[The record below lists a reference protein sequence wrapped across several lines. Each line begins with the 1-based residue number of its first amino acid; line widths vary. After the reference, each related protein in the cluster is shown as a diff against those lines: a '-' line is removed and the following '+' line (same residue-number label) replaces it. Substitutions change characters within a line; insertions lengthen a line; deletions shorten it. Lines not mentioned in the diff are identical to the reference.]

1 MEDKS
6 QKLPSNEFDILPV
19 VELTRVTREF
29 MRRKHK
35 FFAVNNVS
43 FALNSGDFVAIV
55 GKSGNGKSTLLNLIA
70 GLLKPTHGSV
80 KVCGEEISERTF
92 SDAKMSSLRACDI
105 GFVTQSQTLLQNL
118 TVHDNILLPVQ
129 IAASACEVSK
139 SEVSKSEV
147 SKSEVSKSE
156 VSKSEV
162 SKSEV
167 SKSEVSEDSNETR
180 ALELCKQLHIEDLL
194 WCYPNELSG
203 GEMRRVMIVRALIN
217 NPKLLILDEPTG
229 DLDLEHTRIVVK
241 MLRDAAKNGVAVLMV
256 THDVEAARCADRTY
270 TMDFGSLR

>member
-43 FALNSGDFVAIV
+43 FVLNSGDFVAIV

-80 KVCGEEISERTF
+80 KVCGEEISEHTF
-92 SDAKMSSLRACDI
+92 SDVKMSRLRACDI

-129 IAASACEVSK
+129 IAASTCEVSK
-139 SEVSKSEV
+139 SAESKSAEN
-147 SKSEVSKSE
+147 
-156 VSKSEV
+156 
-162 SKSEV
+162 
-167 SKSEVSEDSNETR
+167 KSEVSEDSNETR

-194 WCYPNELSG
+194 WCYPSELSG

-241 MLRDAAKNGVAVLMV
+241 MLREAAKNGVAVLMV

-270 TMDFGSLR
+270 TMDAGSLR

>member
-43 FALNSGDFVAIV
+43 FALNSGNFVAIV

-92 SDAKMSSLRACDI
+92 SDAKMSRLRACDI

-139 SEVSKSEV
+139 SGISKA
-147 SKSEVSKSE
+147 
-156 VSKSEV
+156 
-162 SKSEV
+162 EV
-167 SKSEVSEDSNETR
+167 SKSEVSEDLNETR

-229 DLDLEHTRIVVK
+229 DLDVEHTRIVVK
-241 MLRDAAKNGVAVLMV
+241 MLREAAKNGVAVLMV

-270 TMDFGSLR
+270 TMDCGLTCRSA

>member
-92 SDAKMSSLRACDI
+92 SDAKMSRLRACDI

-139 SEVSKSEV
+139 SGISKA
-147 SKSEVSKSE
+147 
-156 VSKSEV
+156 
-162 SKSEV
+162 EV
-167 SKSEVSEDSNETR
+167 SKSEVSEDLNETR

-229 DLDLEHTRIVVK
+229 DLDVEHTRIVVK
-241 MLRDAAKNGVAVLMV
+241 MLRGLQKMV
-256 THDVEAARCADRTY
+256 WQC
-270 TMDFGSLR
+270 SW

>member
-1 MEDKS
+1 M
-6 QKLPSNEFDILPV
+6 
-19 VELTRVTREF
+19 
-29 MRRKHK
+29 
-35 FFAVNNVS
+35 S

-92 SDAKMSSLRACDI
+92 SDAKMSRLRACDI

-139 SEVSKSEV
+139 SGISKA
-147 SKSEVSKSE
+147 
-156 VSKSEV
+156 
-162 SKSEV
+162 EV
-167 SKSEVSEDSNETR
+167 SKSEVSEDLNETR

-229 DLDLEHTRIVVK
+229 DLDVEHTRIVVK
-241 MLRDAAKNGVAVLMV
+241 MLREAAKNGVAVLMV

-270 TMDFGSLR
+270 TMDCGLTCRSA

>member
-6 QKLPSNEFDILPV
+6 QKLPSNEFDSLPV

-43 FALNSGDFVAIV
+43 FVLNSGDFVAIV

-92 SDAKMSSLRACDI
+92 SDVKMSRLRACDI

-129 IAASACEVSK
+129 IAANACEVSK
-139 SEVSKSEV
+139 SEVSKSAE
-147 SKSEVSKSE
+147 
-156 VSKSEV
+156 
-162 SKSEV
+162 

-194 WCYPNELSG
+194 WCYPSELSG

-241 MLRDAAKNGVAVLMV
+241 MLREAAKNGVAVLMV

-270 TMDFGSLR
+270 TMDCGLTCRSA

>member
-6 QKLPSNEFDILPV
+6 QKLPSNEFDSLPV

-43 FALNSGDFVAIV
+43 FVLNSGDFVVIV

-80 KVCGEEISERTF
+80 KVCGEEISEHTF
-92 SDAKMSSLRACDI
+92 SDVKMSRLRACDI

-129 IAASACEVSK
+129 IAASTCEVSK
-139 SEVSKSEV
+139 SAE
-147 SKSEVSKSE
+147 
-156 VSKSEV
+156 
-162 SKSEV
+162 

-194 WCYPNELSG
+194 WCYPSELSG

-229 DLDLEHTRIVVK
+229 DLDLEHTRTVVK
-241 MLRDAAKNGVAVLMV
+241 MLREAAKNGVAVLMV

-270 TMDFGSLR
+270 TMDAGSLR

>member
-80 KVCGEEISERTF
+80 TVCGEEISAPKF
-92 SDAKMSSLRACDI
+92 SDAQVSQLRAQNL
-105 GFVTQSQTLLQNL
+105 GFVTQSQTLLPNI
-118 TVHDNILLPVQ
+118 TVYDNIFLPVQ
-129 IAASACEVSK
+129 IAKSSNQKGSNQKSSNQKNKSADV
-139 SEVSKSEV
+139 
-147 SKSEVSKSE
+147 
-156 VSKSEV
+156 
-162 SKSEV
+162 
-167 SKSEVSEDSNETR
+167 EDYYSNR
-180 ALELCKQLHIEDLL
+180 ALNLCKQLHIEELL
-194 WCYPNELSG
+194 WCYPRELSG

-217 NPKLLILDEPTG
+217 NPKLLLLDEPTG
-229 DLDLEHTRIVVK
+229 DLDSEHTRIV
-241 MLRDAAKNGVAVLMV
+241 MEILRTASNNGSAVLMV
-256 THDVEAARCADRTY
+256 THDIDAARSADRTY
-270 TMDFGSLR
+270 TMDAGSIR

>member
-6 QKLPSNEFDILPV
+6 QKLSSNEFDILPV

-92 SDAKMSSLRACDI
+92 SDAKMSRLRACDI

-139 SEVSKSEV
+139 SEVSKSAE
-147 SKSEVSKSE
+147 
-156 VSKSEV
+156 
-162 SKSEV
+162 

-241 MLRDAAKNGVAVLMV
+241 MLREAAKNGVAVLMV

-270 TMDFGSLR
+270 TMDCGLTCRSA

>member
-6 QKLPSNEFDILPV
+6 QKLSSNEFDILPV

-92 SDAKMSSLRACDI
+92 SDAEMSRLRACDI

-129 IAASACEVSK
+129 IAANACEVSK
-139 SEVSKSEV
+139 SEVSKSAE
-147 SKSEVSKSE
+147 
-156 VSKSEV
+156 
-162 SKSEV
+162 

-194 WCYPNELSG
+194 WCYPSELSG

-241 MLRDAAKNGVAVLMV
+241 MLREAAKNGVAVLMV

-270 TMDFGSLR
+270 TMDCGLTCRSA

>member
-92 SDAKMSSLRACDI
+92 SDAKMSRLRACDI

-129 IAASACEVSK
+129 IAASTCEVSK
-139 SEVSKSEV
+139 SVESKSKVSKSAE
-147 SKSEVSKSE
+147 
-156 VSKSEV
+156 
-162 SKSEV
+162 

-194 WCYPNELSG
+194 WCYPSELSG

-229 DLDLEHTRIVVK
+229 DLDVEHTRIVVK
-241 MLRDAAKNGVAVLMV
+241 MLREAAKNGVAVLMV

-270 TMDFGSLR
+270 TMDYGSLR

>member
-6 QKLPSNEFDILPV
+6 QKLPSNEFDSLPV

-43 FALNSGDFVAIV
+43 FVLNSGDFVVIV

-80 KVCGEEISERTF
+80 KVCGEEISEHTF
-92 SDAKMSSLRACDI
+92 SDVKMSRLRACDI

-129 IAASACEVSK
+129 IAASTCEVSK
-139 SEVSKSEV
+139 SAE
-147 SKSEVSKSE
+147 
-156 VSKSEV
+156 
-162 SKSEV
+162 

-194 WCYPNELSG
+194 WCYPSELSG

-241 MLRDAAKNGVAVLMV
+241 MLREAAKNGVAVLMV

-270 TMDFGSLR
+270 TMDCGLTCRSA

>member
-6 QKLPSNEFDILPV
+6 QKLPSNEFDSLPV

-92 SDAKMSSLRACDI
+92 SDVKMSRLRACDI

-129 IAASACEVSK
+129 IAANACEVSK
-139 SEVSKSEV
+139 SEVSKSAE
-147 SKSEVSKSE
+147 SKSAE
-156 VSKSEV
+156 
-162 SKSEV
+162 

-194 WCYPNELSG
+194 WCYPSELSG

-241 MLRDAAKNGVAVLMV
+241 MLREAAKNGVAVLMV

-270 TMDFGSLR
+270 TMDAGSLR

>member
-92 SDAKMSSLRACDI
+92 SDAKMSRLRACDI

-139 SEVSKSEV
+139 SEVS
-147 SKSEVSKSE
+147 
-156 VSKSEV
+156 
-162 SKSEV
+162 
-167 SKSEVSEDSNETR
+167 EDLNETR

-229 DLDLEHTRIVVK
+229 DLDVEHTRIVVK
-241 MLRDAAKNGVAVLMV
+241 MLREAAKNGVAVLMV

-270 TMDFGSLR
+270 TMDCGLTCRSA

>member
-6 QKLPSNEFDILPV
+6 QKLSSNEFDILPL

-43 FALNSGDFVAIV
+43 FVLNSGDFVAIV

-92 SDAKMSSLRACDI
+92 SDVKMSRLRACDI

-129 IAASACEVSK
+129 IAANACEVSK
-139 SEVSKSEV
+139 SEVSKSAE
-147 SKSEVSKSE
+147 
-156 VSKSEV
+156 
-162 SKSEV
+162 

-194 WCYPNELSG
+194 WCYPSELSG

-241 MLRDAAKNGVAVLMV
+241 MLREAAKNGVAVLMV

-270 TMDFGSLR
+270 TMDAGSLR

>member
-92 SDAKMSSLRACDI
+92 SDAKMSRLRACDI

-139 SEVSKSEV
+139 SGISKA
-147 SKSEVSKSE
+147 
-156 VSKSEV
+156 EV

-167 SKSEVSEDSNETR
+167 SKSEVSEDLNETR

-229 DLDLEHTRIVVK
+229 DLDVEHTRIVVK
-241 MLRDAAKNGVAVLMV
+241 MLREAAKNGVAVLMV

-270 TMDFGSLR
+270 TMDCGLTCRSA

>member
-6 QKLPSNEFDILPV
+6 QKLSSNEFDILPV

-92 SDAKMSSLRACDI
+92 SDAKMSRLRACDI

-129 IAASACEVSK
+129 IAASAC
-139 SEVSKSEV
+139 
-147 SKSEVSKSE
+147 
-156 VSKSEV
+156 
-162 SKSEV
+162 EV

-241 MLRDAAKNGVAVLMV
+241 MLREAAKNGVAVLMV

-270 TMDFGSLR
+270 TMDAGSLR